1 VQRRIIAV
9 ARVQEQMTIGVLAEA
24 TGVLAET
31 IRYYEQIGLLPTPK
45 RTANGYRTYAS
56 EHVRRLIFIRR
67 SRELGLSIESIRELL
82 SLANDR
88 LRPCARVDRLVR
100 EHIHELDHRIAGL
113 DRLRTALHKLA
124 DSCRGGRV
132 AECSILGLLQEPEQ
146 ALAEPE
152 PACPEAD
159 CVERL
164 PRKSKAVRKRASS

>member
-1 VQRRIIAV
+1 M
-9 ARVQEQMTIGVLAEA
+9 ARVQEQMTIGALAES

-31 IRYYEQIGLLPTPK
+31 IRYYEQISLLPTPK
-45 RTANGYRTYAS
+45 RTANGYRIYAS

-82 SLANDR
+82 SLASDR

-113 DRLRTALHKLA
+113 DRLRTALHKVA

-146 ALAEPE
+146 ALTEPE
-152 PACPEAD
+152 PQCSEEA
-159 CVERL
+159 CVERS
-164 PRKSKAVRKRASS
+164 RRR